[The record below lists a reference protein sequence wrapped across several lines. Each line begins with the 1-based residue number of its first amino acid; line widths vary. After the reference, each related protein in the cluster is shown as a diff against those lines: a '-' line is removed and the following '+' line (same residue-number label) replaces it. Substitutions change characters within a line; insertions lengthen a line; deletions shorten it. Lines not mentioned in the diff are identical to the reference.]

1 MLRNTYRA
9 RLDGVHDKR
18 HHQGVILTRVLLHG
32 FNYFCQHCQNRLLQ
46 KMLVSRLLPQ
56 RWQQRHNRFR
66 EGRYLRLT
74 VSRFPFRSVLFK
86 IEYWI

>member
-1 MLRNTYRA
+1 
-9 RLDGVHDKR
+9 
-18 HHQGVILTRVLLHG
+18 
-32 FNYFCQHCQNRLLQ
+32 LLQ